1 MKITD
6 ILDKNSIIE
15 ELTSQDKKGVLEEL
29 VSVLV
34 ENGRLADKEKTV
46 EILLERE
53 RLGSTGIGNGVAIPH
68 GKVNE
73 IEDIICSF
81 GRNREG
87 IDFQAIDEKP
97 THLFFLLLAPEKST
111 SENIENIKA
120 LARLSRLSEDARFRE
135 RLMEAN
141 SKEEIYRIIAEE
153 DESYELP

>member
-53 RLGSTGIGNGVAIPH
+53 RLGSTGIG
-68 GKVNE
+68 K
-73 IEDIICSF
+73 
-81 GRNREG
+81 NRS
-87 IDFQAIDEKP
+87 A
-97 THLFFLLLAPEKST
+97 
-111 SENIENIKA
+111 
-120 LARLSRLSEDARFRE
+120 
-135 RLMEAN
+135 
-141 SKEEIYRIIAEE
+141 
-153 DESYELP
+153 